1 MLRQANRIEK
11 GLASSIKQFYVALHG
26 YLSAGPGVGGARRQN
41 LSKPS
46 ERAVLGQ
53 IRVLF
58 LEASERTFRL
68 RELTSRWPV
77 LHYDA
82 YSGGYASLI
91 KRGFIAG
98 SADGQGFGI
107 TSAGF
112 KAMAVAPVIAE
123 QAPASGAR
131 VSTPAEARAHA
142 PNRPRGTPKATSIA
156 RCAAFFSKVLKFGR

>member
-1 MLRQANRIEK
+1 MDL
-11 GLASSIKQFYVALHG
+11 
-26 YLSAGPGVGGARRQN
+26 
-41 LSKPS
+41 KPS

-58 LEASERTFRL
+58 LEASGRTFRL

-91 KRGFIAG
+91 KRGLIAG
-98 SADGQGFGI
+98 SVDGQGFGI

-112 KAMAVAPVIAE
+112 KAMAITPVIAK
-123 QAPASGAR
+123 QAPTPFSRRFSSSAASVR
-131 VSTPAEARAHA
+131 FRRDFPDVPDDPWS
-142 PNRPRGTPKATSIA
+142 
-156 RCAAFFSKVLKFGR
+156 

>member
-1 MLRQANRIEK
+1 MDLK
-11 GLASSIKQFYVALHG
+11 
-26 YLSAGPGVGGARRQN
+26 PG
-41 LSKPS
+41 

-58 LEASERTFRL
+58 LEASGRTFRL

-91 KRGFIAG
+91 KRGLIAG

-112 KAMAVAPVIAE
+112 KAMAITPAIAK
-123 QAPASGAR
+123 QAPTSAAR
-131 VSTPAEARAHA
+131 ASTPAEARAHA
-142 PNRPRGTPKATSIA
+142 LNRPRGAPDATPIA
-156 RCAAFFSKVLKFGR
+156 RCAAFFSKVLKFGRS

>member
-1 MLRQANRIEK
+1 MDL
-11 GLASSIKQFYVALHG
+11 
-26 YLSAGPGVGGARRQN
+26 
-41 LSKPS
+41 KPS

-58 LEASERTFRL
+58 LEASGRTFRL

-91 KRGFIAG
+91 KRGLIAG

-112 KAMAVAPVIAE
+112 KAMAVARVMAE
-123 QAPASGAR
+123 QASTSPAR
-131 VSTPAEARAHA
+131 VSTPAAARAHTLNGPCGA
-142 PNRPRGTPKATSIA
+142 PKATSIA
-156 RCAAFFSKVLKFGR
+156 RCAAFFSKVLKFGRS

>member
-1 MLRQANRIEK
+1 MMRQPIRIK
-11 GLASSIKQFYVALHG
+11 QGLDSSIKQFYVALRR
-26 YLSAGPGVGGARRQN
+26 YLSAGPGLGGARRQN
-41 LSKPS
+41 LSRGLS
-46 ERAVLGQ
+46 MLGQ

-58 LEASERTFRL
+58 LEASGRAFRL

-91 KRGFIAG
+91 KRGLIAG
-98 SADGQGFGI
+98 SADGQGFSV

-112 KAMAVAPVIAE
+112 KVMAVAPGTAE
-123 QAPASGAR
+123 QVSTSAAR
-131 VSTPAEARAHA
+131 VSTPAEARAHTL
-142 PNRPRGTPKATSIA
+142 NRPRGAPEATPIA

>member
-1 MLRQANRIEK
+1 MDL
-11 GLASSIKQFYVALHG
+11 
-26 YLSAGPGVGGARRQN
+26 
-41 LSKPS
+41 KPS

-58 LEASERTFRL
+58 LEASGRTFRL

-91 KRGFIAG
+91 KRGLIAG
-98 SADGQGFGI
+98 STDGQGFRV

-112 KAMAVAPVIAE
+112 KAMAAAPGTAAQVSTSA
-123 QAPASGAR
+123 AR
-131 VSTPAEARAHA
+131 VSTPAEARAHTL
-142 PNRPRGTPKATSIA
+142 NRPCGAPEAAPIA

>member
-1 MLRQANRIEK
+1 MDL
-11 GLASSIKQFYVALHG
+11 
-26 YLSAGPGVGGARRQN
+26 
-41 LSKPS
+41 KPS

-58 LEASERTFRL
+58 LEASGRTFRL

-82 YSGGYASLI
+82 YSGGYAGLI
-91 KRGFIAG
+91 KRGLIAG

-112 KAMAVAPVIAE
+112 KAMAVAPRTTQQLPTSA
-123 QAPASGAR
+123 AR
-131 VSTPAEARAHA
+131 VSTPAEARTHTL
-142 PNRPRGTPKATSIA
+142 NGPRGAPKVTPIA
-156 RCAAFFSKVLKFGR
+156 RCAAFFSKALKFGR